1 MHALLAFLVA
11 LTLGAAA
18 ILLLVWWG
26 HERIVWQPPRGPHED
41 AADRV
46 GVRRVSYEAADGQM
60 LFGHLV
66 SPADAGSPPRDAL
79 LVFHGNAELAADE
92 IPWARELARRTGW
105 TLLLAEYR
113 GYGGLSG
120 RPTYEGSR
128 RDAMAAHRWLRDT
141 LALPPQRIGIFGYS
155 LGSAV
160 AAELAAA
167 LGDAERPA
175 VLVLQAPFTSTHD
188 MARRIAPRWV
198 GAVWPW
204 IGRVPFDTRRR
215 VAETDVPTW
224 VVHGAADRVV
234 PVHMAREVHD
244 AARRP
249 AGLLV
254 VAGADH
260 VDLPIVGGARYWA
273 FLSEAL
279 ATRDASDAGA
289 GAAPS
294 PRRDTGP

>member
-1 MHALLAFLVA
+1 MHVLLVLLAA

-18 ILLLVWWG
+18 ILLLAWWG
-26 HERIVWQPPRGPHED
+26 HERIVWQPPRGPYPEP
-41 AADRV
+41 APGV
-46 GVRRVSYEAADGQM
+46 GVRRVDYAAADGQP

-66 SPADAGSPPRDAL
+66 SPPDAETPRDVL

-105 TLLLAEYR
+105 SVLLAEPR
-113 GYGGLSG
+113 GYAGLPG
-120 RPTYEGSR
+120 RPTHEGSR
-128 RDAMAAHRWLRDT
+128 RDAMAAYRWLRDT
-141 LALPPQRIGIFGYS
+141 LALPPQRIGVFGYS
-155 LGSAV
+155 VGSAV

-167 LGDAERPA
+167 LDDAERPA
-175 VLVLQAPFTSTHD
+175 ALVLQAPFTSTHD

-198 GAVWPW
+198 AAAWPW

-234 PVHMAREVHD
+234 PVQMAREVHA

-254 VAGADH
+254 IAGADH
-260 VDLPIVGGARYWA
+260 VDLPLVGGARYWA

-279 ATRDASDAGA
+279 APRDASGTPADT
-289 GAAPS
+289 APS
-294 PRRDTGP
+294 PRRGTRP

>member
-1 MHALLAFLVA
+1 MHVLLVLLAA

-18 ILLLVWWG
+18 ILLLAWWG
-26 HERIVWQPPRGPHED
+26 HERIVWQPPRGPHL
-41 AADRV
+41 AAGAPV
-46 GVRRVSYEAADGQM
+46 GVRRVPYEAADGQP

-66 SPADAGSPPRDAL
+66 SPSDAETPPRDVL

-105 TLLLAEYR
+105 SVLLAEHR
-113 GYGGLSG
+113 GYAGLPG
-120 RPTYEGSR
+120 RPTYQGAR
-128 RDAMAAHRWLRDT
+128 RDAMAAYRWLRDT

-155 LGSAV
+155 VGSAV

-167 LGDAERPA
+167 LDAAERPA

-188 MARRIAPRWV
+188 MARLIAPRWV
-198 GAVWPW
+198 GAAWPW

-215 VAETDVPTW
+215 VAEIDVPTW
-224 VVHGAADRVV
+224 VVHGTADRVV
-234 PVHMAREVHD
+234 PVQMAREVHA

-249 AGLLV
+249 AGLLLI
-254 VAGADH
+254 AGADH

-279 ATRDASDAGA
+279 AS
-289 GAAPS
+289 
-294 PRRDTGP
+294 RDTSGTRADARP